1 MIIYKLLRGLVG
13 GRESS
18 PAGPEE
24 TEKTSGYKWL
34 PGGGGV
40 GTEQWKGQRG
50 KGAKVRVRSQ
60 VRPNVEVRAA
70 R

>member
-1 MIIYKLLRGLVG
+1 MIIYKWLWGLVG
-13 GRESS
+13 GRESG

-40 GTEQWKGQRG
+40 GTERG